1 MKENNKDNRLL
12 VSKIE
17 DSLYK
22 SCIGYHVKETK
33 AIKCKETYYDNEG
46 RECSREDVR
55 AVEVSTYIEPNVSAI
70 ALWLTNRKPEQWS
83 VGLDFDMLE
92 AYYNNLDK

>member
-22 SCIGYHVKETK
+22 CCIGYHVKETK
-33 AIKCKETYYDNEG
+33 AIKCKEIYFDNEG
-46 RECSREDVR
+46 RECTREDVKT
-55 AVEVSTYIEPNVSAI
+55 VEVNTYIEPNVSAI
-70 ALWLTNRKPEQWS
+70 ALWLTNRQPDKWK
-83 VGLDFDMLE
+83 VDIDLDMLE
-92 AYYNNLDK
+92 AYYNSMDK